1 MASHVHKHESGWFSV
16 KEVCEILDISRRTLY
31 NWINDNKIDSKIE
44 KKHRF
49 VWLDL
54 DGELQSKANGSSSY
68 TGSHVKGA
76 NSHTDAQFESYRV
89 QTLEKDLDYFRR
101 KCDKLED
108 QLADQ
113 SKRHDTIVLGMTNT
127 ISDQK
132 LELTEGQ
139 HTFNTRIAE
148 FEQELASTKSDL
160 EAVRNRGFW
169 ARLFNR

>member
-68 TGSHVKGA
+68 TDSHVKGA
-76 NSHTDAQFESYRV
+76 NSHTDAQSRIQQFAAEQSNQLNLPLKMVFAIVFE
-89 QTLEKDLDYFRR
+89 L
-101 KCDKLED
+101 
-108 QLADQ
+108 
-113 SKRHDTIVLGMTNT
+113 
-127 ISDQK
+127 
-132 LELTEGQ
+132 
-139 HTFNTRIAE
+139 
-148 FEQELASTKSDL
+148 
-160 EAVRNRGFW
+160 NR
-169 ARLFNR
+169 